1 MRLLNH
7 DAGYGAISK
16 GLHWLT
22 VALLVAQITLGYRL
36 EEFAETFVSDD
47 SDYDEALVFLH
58 AGLGIAV
65 FALATVRLLWRMA
78 TPLPPWSE
86 RLSTLDRRIEHRVEQ
101 VLYLTLFAMPA
112 TGLGLLYFSGEERDI
127 AEDREWQPPFD
138 IVDADFALVAHV
150 ASHVVL
156 YAAVA
161 VHVGLALWRR
171 TFSRMA

>member
-7 DAGYGAISK
+7 DAGYGAVSK

-22 VALLVAQITLGYRL
+22 VALLAAQIMLGYRL
-36 EEFAETFVSDD
+36 EEFAETFVDDD
-47 SDYDEALVFLH
+47 SDYDESLVFLH

-65 FALATVRLLWRMA
+65 LALATIRLLWRLA
-78 TPLPPWSE
+78 TPLPRWSE
-86 RLSTLDRRIEHRVEQ
+86 RLSALDRRIEHRVEQ
-101 VLYLTLFAMPA
+101 VLYLMLFVMPA

-127 AEDREWQPPFD
+127 AEDHEWQPPFD
-138 IVDADFALVAHV
+138 IVDADVALAAHV

-161 VHVGLALWRR
+161 VHVGLVLWRR
-171 TFSRMA
+171 TFRRMV